1 MEIIL
6 SFFTGFFLNEGRMLY
21 RIYGNN
27 LKYIKRK
34 IIINDFGYLIFLAL
48 NVIVFLKGFIF
59 SKYFFNQSNLHDM
72 LLIFFLIIGL
82 YLGSKPINP
91 DGSELVI
98 ILGAIAEY
106 NWEVIKITLAL
117 FISIVILTR
126 SPKVA
131 FLIILIMNLV
141 VLLQYNGYLFV
152 VAIILILN
160 YVRYNYALFS
170 PWINTINRRF
180 NYPLKGV
187 KSLYESILY
196 TFTQVFKKR
205 FEKSI

>member
-1 MEIIL
+1 
-6 SFFTGFFLNEGRMLY
+6 
-21 RIYGNN
+21 
-27 LKYIKRK
+27 
-34 IIINDFGYLIFLAL
+34 
-48 NVIVFLKGFIF
+48 
-59 SKYFFNQSNLHDM
+59 M

-141 VLLQYNGYLFV
+141 VLLQYNGYLLV
-152 VAIILILN
+152 VAIILIFN

-170 PWINTINRRF
+170 PWINTIDRGV
-180 NYPLKGV
+180 NYPFKGV